1 MSRSHR
7 RSTRVLAASVRHG
20 VVFLVLISRQL
31 CAQIRVHDDL
41 HRAIS
46 LAAPAQRIVS
56 LAPSI
61 TETLFALGAGD
72 QIAGVTDYC
81 TYPAA
86 ARTKPRVG
94 GVINPSIEA
103 IVGLRPDLVVMSMEG
118 NTRQDFEKLV
128 ELGMP
133 VFVSNPRSLEGIFHS
148 IEQLGVLTG
157 RADTARRLVERLRM
171 RAAQIAARAAR
182 LSKPSVLL
190 FVSLQPMIVVGRGTF
205 MAELI
210 ERAGGRNCAAHSASS
225 FPAYSREAVLKDD
238 PDVLLFLSD
247 VLPDSAALVRL
258 YPEWSGLRAV
268 RANALLRVEADIVSR
283 PGPRAVDA
291 LEMLFRF
298 LHPTAQ
304 SQPSKP

>member
-1 MSRSHR
+1 
-7 RSTRVLAASVRHG
+7 
-20 VVFLVLISRQL
+20 VVFLLLISGQL

-81 TYPAA
+81 TYPAE

-128 ELGMP
+128 ELGVP

-148 IEQLGVLTG
+148 IKQLGVLTG
-157 RADTARRLVERLRM
+157 RADTARRLVEHLRT

-238 PDVLLFLSD
+238 PDVLIFLSD

-283 PGPRAVDA
+283 PGPRVVDA

-304 SQPSKP
+304 SQPGKP